1 MIQNIVCDMGMVLL
15 DHDPLLPCL
24 RHVGDRAVAQRL
36 CDELFW
42 HPEWKQLIDGGVMTE
57 KEYLPLVQARLET
70 PELKALAAEILKDW
84 YLDAL
89 FPKSG
94 MEKLIGGLLDRGYR
108 LYILSNAGYSF
119 HDFSYKIKHLER
131 FSGILVS
138 AEEKLL
144 KPDPAI
150 YLRLC
155 EKFHLKPEECL
166 FIDDLQANIEGARS
180 VGMTG
185 YCFEDGN
192 VARLSAY
199 LDALER

>member
-1 MIQNIVCDMGMVLL
+1 MIRNIVCDMGMVLL

-24 RHVGDRAVAQRL
+24 RHAGDRAVAQRL

-42 HPEWKQLIDGGVMTE
+42 HPQWKQMIDGGLMTE
-57 KEYLPLVQARLET
+57 KEYLPLAQARLET

-84 YLDAL
+84 HVDGLY
-89 FPKSG
+89 PKSG
-94 MEKLIGGLLDRGYR
+94 MDTLTGELLDKGYR
-108 LYILSNAGYSF
+108 LYILSNAGYCF

-131 FSGILVS
+131 FSGVLVS

-150 YLRLC
+150 YLRLL
-155 EKFHLKPEECL
+155 EKFRLAPEECL
-166 FIDDLQANIEGARS
+166 FIDDLQANIDGAQS

-185 YCFEDGN
+185 YCYLDGDI
-192 VARLSAY
+192 ARLRAY